1 MKFTFSKYQGTGNDF
16 MIIDNRN
23 NSVNLTKKQI
33 AQLCNRRFGVGADG
47 LMLLEKHLATD
58 FNMRYFNADGNE
70 GSMCGNGGRCLVA
83 FAKSLAIIDKE
94 TTFNTIDGTHRA
106 IIKQKNMVSL
116 QMQDVKEV
124 LKIDGNY
131 FVDTGSPHYVI
142 FSQNIKD
149 TDVYTE
155 GKKIRESKRFAPKG
169 TNVNFVEINNNHLL
183 VRTYERGVEDETL
196 SCGTGVT
203 AAAICASAKL
213 NTDKNSFDIR
223 TRGGNLNV
231 SFQKNRNNT
240 FTNIWLTGPA
250 QFVFKGEYEF

>member
-124 LKIDGNY
+124 LQIDGNY

-155 GKKIRESKRFAPKG
+155 GKKIRESKRFAPNG
-169 TNVNFVEINNNHLL
+169 TNVNFVEINNNHLW

-213 NTDKNSFDIR
+213 NTDKNSFDIS

>member
-83 FAKSLAIIDKE
+83 FAKSLVIIDKE

-124 LKIDGNY
+124 LQIDGNY

-213 NTDKNSFDIR
+213 NTDKNSFDIS

>member
-83 FAKSLAIIDKE
+83 FAKSLVIIDKE

-213 NTDKNSFDIR
+213 NTDKNSFDIS